1 MLQYGQFQTESLHS
15 WPPADVQRK
24 LPHSPPP
31 DLVMRSRSDS
41 SPCYPPDISDIQIS
55 GSHLTEQGCGISH
68 LFHYNSRKRISHKLL
83 QVLESN
89 TKVEITFNV
98 IRDLQSTILQITT
111 THL

>member
-1 MLQYGQFQTESLHS
+1 MGQFMQNLTQVLCIVIFTLILYNYLTPIHITDLQVLQYGQFQTESLHS

-55 GSHLTEQGCGISH
+55 GSYLTEPGCGISH
-68 LFHYNSRKRISHKLL
+68 
-83 QVLESN
+83 
-89 TKVEITFNV
+89 
-98 IRDLQSTILQITT
+98 
-111 THL
+111 